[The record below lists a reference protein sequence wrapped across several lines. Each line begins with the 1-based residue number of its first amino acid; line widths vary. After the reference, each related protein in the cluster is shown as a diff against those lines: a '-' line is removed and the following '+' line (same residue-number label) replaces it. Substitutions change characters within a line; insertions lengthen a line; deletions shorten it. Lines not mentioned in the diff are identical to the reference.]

1 MKVSMRRRTISML
14 IPVVALV
21 GFSASYIGYVRAD
34 TFNPYQYALGHLS
47 RAESAQTPSEVIEHV
62 IAAKTELSKVGHV
75 SWWSTDKETFDS
87 IQMQLGSIVARA
99 ENISSLTPGNE
110 LFNSEISDIHAQLK
124 TIQDSL
130 LAF

>member
-1 MKVSMRRRTISML
+1 ML
-14 IPVVALV
+14 IPVIALV

-47 RAESAQTPSEVIEHV
+47 RAESAQTSSEVIEHV

-87 IQMQLGSIVARA
+87 VQMQLGSIIARA
-99 ENISSLTPGNE
+99 ENISSLELGNE

-124 TIQDSL
+124 AIQDSL